1 MTASQRPTH
10 IALVTPHTPSQ
21 AGWEYYDA
29 PCMAEHLHALRDSG
43 FTHICLRPPWHWL
56 QPRPGH
62 IQRQSIDRLEQILDI
77 IATQRLSA
85 FISLLDVEH
94 AGRLALP
101 DWHNAP
107 DVIGWMQGQTTR
119 PFLRRGT
126 PVLINGRLRT
136 LNMANPF
143 TTDVLTNAHQLLV
156 RSVLGYFAGHPAAN
170 DWLIGHGWG
179 RLATATAPH
188 MQTWWQTLMAHARQA
203 HPGARLWA
211 SIDEPQLTTSPLTLT
226 NIAPTVDGLVVG
238 TPQPGLDAQAR
249 RRLSDPALFM
259 HHLVAGLSEKPV
271 VSWLS
276 PIAHQHGGASHT
288 LPIQWHQQPWGLP
301 SLTSADQANYYAT
314 LLTRLHAAGSHGIV
328 HTHAR
333 GALPEHDYEPTAW
346 HDLLAP
352 LLDAQGER
360 HLAGDAVADS
370 LRQWQTMA
378 EAPARLDA
386 ERYWYKPQ
394 SEWQRMWREFA

>member
-1 MTASQRPTH
+1 MTDPQNPTQV
-10 IALVTPHTPSQ
+10 ALVTPHTPSH
-21 AGWEYYDA
+21 AGWEHYDA
-29 PCMAEHLHALRDSG
+29 PCVAEHLHALRDSG
-43 FTHICLRPPWHWL
+43 FTHVCLRPPWHWL

-62 IQRQSIDRLEQILDI
+62 IQRQSIDRLEQLLDA

-85 FISLLDVEH
+85 WISLLDVEH

-143 TTDVLTNAHQLLV
+143 TTDALTNAHQLLV

-188 MQTWWQTLMAHARQA
+188 MQTWWQTLIAHARQA
-203 HPGARLWA
+203 HPSARLWA
-211 SIDEPQLTTSPLTLT
+211 SIDEPHLTTSPLTLAS
-226 NIAPTVDGLVVG
+226 IAPSVDGLVVS
-238 TPQPGLDAQAR
+238 TPQPGLGAQAR

-259 HHLVAGLSEKPV
+259 HYLVAGLSEKPV

-276 PIAHQHGGASHT
+276 PIAHQHGGASRT
-288 LPIQWHQQPWGLP
+288 LPIQWHQQPWGMP

-328 HTHAR
+328 HMHAR

-346 HDLLAP
+346 HGLLAP
-352 LLDAQGER
+352 LIDAQGER
-360 HLAGDAVADS
+360 HMAGDAVADS
-370 LRQWQTMA
+370 LRQWQTVA
-378 EAPARLDA
+378 AAPARLDA